1 MSEINNKRV
10 AEFLFEIA
18 DLLDLKGVQFK
29 PRAYR
34 RAAQNISTL
43 SKNIKLYH
51 EEDKLEEIEGV
62 GESIAN
68 KVKEII
74 ETGDL
79 EYLNELRNEFP
90 EGLQELMNIQGLGP
104 KTLMKLYKQ
113 LDVENIDD
121 LEAAA
126 KNHKIRD
133 VEGFGK
139 KSEQNI
145 LEGIEMYKKFQ
156 ERFLLGYILPI
167 ANGIREKLENHDEV
181 KRIKVAGSIRRKK
194 ETVGDVDILIVSSNP
209 EKVMD
214 FFTQLSEVERI
225 VSKGS
230 TKSTIITADNLQ
242 MDLRVVEEPSFGSAL
257 QYFTGSKEHNIKLRT
272 IALEKNYKLSEYG
285 LIEKDTNNSI
295 AGENE
300 KHIYDALGL
309 EFIVPELREDRGE
322 VKAAQK
328 GNLPNLI
335 TVDDIK
341 GDLHVHTTWS
351 EGSHSIEEMAKTAE
365 EMGYE
370 YLGICD
376 HAKTLQVAQGINDDE
391 ILEQIEEIRDI
402 NKKLNNI
409 TILSGIEANIDSD
422 GHLDVSDDVL
432 DQLDVV
438 VASVHS
444 GFKSSEQEMTDRILT
459 AIHNEHVNILGHP
472 TGRMLNKREAYELN
486 LTKLFETASELDVF
500 LEINSFPDRL
510 DLSDINCFK
519 AKDYD
524 VKLAINTDSHS
535 RDHLRYIKLGVFTAR
550 RGWIQSEEV
559 VNTLN
564 LTDLKGILK

>member
-43 SKNIKLYH
+43 SKNIETYY
-51 EEDKLEEIEGV
+51 EEDTLDEIEGV
-62 GESIAN
+62 GESIAK

-79 EYLNELRNEFP
+79 QYLNELRDEFP
-90 EGLQELMNIQGLGP
+90 EGLQEMMNIQGIGP

-113 LDVENIDD
+113 LEVKNIND

-126 KNHKIRD
+126 ENHEIRE

-145 LEGIEMYKKFQ
+145 LENIKMYRKFQ

-167 ANGIREKLENHDEV
+167 ATGIKEKLRDLDEV
-181 KRIKVAGSIRRKK
+181 QRIKIAGSIRRRK
-194 ETVGDVDILIVSSNP
+194 ETIGDVDILIISSNP
-209 EKVMD
+209 ENVMD
-214 FFTQLSEVERI
+214 FFTELPEVEKI
-225 VSKGS
+225 VSKGH

-242 MDLRVVEEPSFGSAL
+242 VDLRVVEEPSFGSAL

-272 IALEKNYKLSEYG
+272 IALDKNYKLSEYG
-285 LIEKDTNNSI
+285 LIDKDSNESI

-300 KHIYDALGL
+300 KEIYDALGL
-309 EFIVPELREDRGE
+309 DYIVPELRENRGE
-322 VKAAQK
+322 IEAAK
-328 GNLPNLI
+328 DGNLPNLI
-335 TVDDIK
+335 NIDDIK

-351 EGSHSIEEMAKTAE
+351 EGSHSIKEMAETAKG
-365 EMGYE
+365 MGYE
-370 YLGICD
+370 YLAICD
-376 HAKTLQVAQGINDDE
+376 HAKTLQIAQGITDKE
-391 ILEQIEEIRDI
+391 ILKQIEQIRD
-402 NKKLNNI
+402 LNERMNDF

-422 GHLDVSDDVL
+422 GNLDVNDDVL
-432 DQLDVV
+432 DQLDIV
-438 VASVHS
+438 VASIHS
-444 GFKSSEQEMTDRILT
+444 GFKSSETEMTERIINAL
-459 AIHNEHVNILGHP
+459 HNEYVNILGHP
-472 TGRMLNKREAYELN
+472 TGRMLNKREPYEVN
-486 LTKLFETASELDVF
+486 LTKLFEAAADQSVF
-500 LEINSFPDRL
+500 LEVNSFPERL
-510 DLSDINCFK
+510 DLSDVSCFK

-524 VKLAINTDSHS
+524 VRLAINTDAHS
-535 RDHLRYIKLGVFTAR
+535 KEHLRYMKLGVYNAR
-550 RGWIQSEEV
+550 RGWIESKKV
-559 VNTLN
+559 VNTLS
-564 LTDLKGILK
+564 LDDLKQLL